1 MVSGV
6 SQYGLMPVKTMQNY
20 ETSKPVAA
28 STMVA
33 THSAQGFV
41 WQSTAAVLLAL
52 MSFFLSTYF
61 SHTTFEQ
68 LPHLEDELAYV
79 YQARIFAGGQLTV
92 DTLQPI
98 LTYWQPFLVDDA
110 TTGQRGGKYPPG
122 WPLLL
127 AFGELAG
134 QLWIVN
140 ALLAAVLTS
149 LTYAVGRNWFNPDV
163 GLFAA
168 LLFSLSPTVMLLN
181 ASLMAHTL
189 ALSCVMAILLL
200 WRRLLRGSW
209 RVALLVGL
217 LAGLLYITRPLP
229 TLGLGL
235 VCSVM
240 FVRHLVGRWRAGRL
254 LQTLP
259 PYVLAAAGLLLMVGF
274 GWGFTNALTGS
285 PTENLYVRIWDYDR
299 IGFGECCGRSGH
311 TLTKGVRHFQYDAS
325 LALADLFGWQ
335 VGHIDEGIINY
346 WRNSSTYYPNTG
358 LSWIAVV
365 FGLLV
370 ALWPVARKYP
380 RASAFWGLLTVIWLW
395 LPGSQGDALTDEVW
409 FSWAWVLFGLVWL
422 LWPLLWLRGRQQR
435 TWAIMSAA
443 AVLLLLTTVYW
454 TGSQRYST
462 RYFFEA
468 VGPLAILSGMSL
480 AWLARQSSKPVIY
493 GGLVLLSIVTFVT
506 YSQPRIDALRGFNQ
520 VTQSFLDEVNARRRS
535 EEPAVVIVHGPGT
548 GSERVSWRA
557 MGALMAVTSPYLD
570 SDIVLA
576 WDYQSQGVFDDILER
591 FAGREI
597 IEMQAT
603 GNDIWFLEN

>member
-1 MVSGV
+1 M
-6 SQYGLMPVKTMQNY
+6 KTTENY
-20 ETSKPVAA
+20 ENFTLVPPLVSVKAR
-28 STMVA
+28 S
-33 THSAQGFV
+33 SQGFV
-41 WQSTAAVLLAL
+41 WQSAAAVLLTML
-52 MSFFLSTYF
+52 SFFFSTYF
-61 SHTTFEQ
+61 SHTSFEQ
-68 LPHLEDELAYV
+68 LPHLEDELAYI

-92 DTLQPI
+92 DTPQPY

-122 WPLLL
+122 WPLVL

-149 LTYAVGRNWFNPDV
+149 LTYGVGRSWFNPDV

-168 LLFSLSPTVMLLN
+168 LLISFSPMVMLLS
-181 ASLMAHTL
+181 ASLMGHML
-189 ALSCVMAILLL
+189 ALCCVMAILLV
-200 WRRLLRGSW
+200 WRRLLSGSW

-240 FVRHLVGRWRAGRL
+240 FLRHLYDRWRSGRL
-254 LQTLP
+254 VQTLP

-274 GWGFTNALTGS
+274 GWAFTNALTGS

-299 IGFGECCGRSGH
+299 LGFGECCGRSGH
-311 TLTKGVRHFQYDAS
+311 NLTKGVRHFQYDSS
-325 LALADLFGWQ
+325 LALADLYGWQ
-335 VGHIDEGIINY
+335 VGPIDERIITY
-346 WRNSSTYYPNTG
+346 WQNGDTYYPNTG
-358 LSWIAVV
+358 LSWLALV
-365 FGLLV
+365 FGLLI
-370 ALWPVARKYP
+370 ALWPIARRDP
-380 RASAFWGLLTVIWLW
+380 RAGVFWGFLMAIWLS
-395 LPGSQGDALTDEVW
+395 LPGSQGDQLTDEVW
-409 FSWAWVLFGLVWL
+409 FSWAWILFGLVWL
-422 LWPLLWLRGRQQR
+422 LWPLLWLRGRHQR
-435 TWAIMSAA
+435 NWAIMSTA
-443 AVLLLLTTVYW
+443 AVMLLLCTAYW

-468 VGPLAILSGMSL
+468 VGPLTILSGMGL
-480 AWLARQSSKPVIY
+480 AWLARRTSKRVIY
-493 GGLVLLSIVTFVT
+493 GGLALLSVITFAT

-520 VTQSFLDEVNARRRS
+520 VTQAFLDEVNAHRRS
-535 EEPAVVIVHGPGT
+535 QEPAVVIVHGPGS
-548 GSERVSWRA
+548 GSERVRWRA

-603 GNDIWFLEN
+603 GNDIWFVEPD